1 LPIRWRLTLLNAV
14 MIGVILLTLA
24 GSFAWLWYRQNVNQ
38 DANTTKTQAREAAK
52 ALQDGEDLLGRDD
65 DELRQATAGSDV
77 VIVLRNAQGEVLGQE
92 PKPPE
97 KPDFKKTEE
106 IEDPVWKEVLK
117 SGEPAHGTADR
128 SSEGSDYNV
137 YAMRVNP
144 EPTFDVVLQSAG
156 DKKGQVIKVVRTATH
171 RKDLKSW
178 EKAKA
183 LVDEAPKLDTKDA
196 TIKAGLSTDT
206 ANKLKAK
213 LEEAGAKVEL
223 PPTITSSA
231 RVVEAGEPYPSFSG
245 VLEELGKVLA
255 TVGLLG
261 FVLLVGGAYLLT
273 RAALSPVEA
282 IVRAAGEMSE
292 GDLSRRLPVANPK
305 DEIGRLT
312 TTINALLARLEVAF
326 TRLEETLSRL
336 EETLSRQRRF
346 AADASHELRTPLTS
360 ISGHARMLDEW
371 ALEGDKETAHRSVD
385 TIRKEAGRMRGL
397 IESLLTLTRG
407 DEGAPMEVGRYD
419 LAAVG
424 KEATETAGA
433 AAEGRVSVGFVP
445 NEHEVR
451 ATFDRD
457 RVMQVASILLDNAV
471 KYTPEGGSVTVR
483 VEEEDGGVAL
493 AVSDTGVGISEDQ
506 MPLVFERFYRADSA
520 RAEEGIGLGLS
531 IARQSAEA
539 HGGTIEARSKLGV
552 GSTFVLLLPRGKRG
566 PPQEGPNTQESED
579 PW

>member
-1 LPIRWRLTLLNAV
+1 LPIRWRLTLLNALI
-14 MIGVILLTLA
+14 IGVILLTLA
-24 GSFAWLWYRQNVNQ
+24 ASTTWLWRADLIAGVE
-38 DANTTKTQAREAAK
+38 NTTERQGEAA
-52 ALQDGEDLLGRDD
+52 AEGLEEGEDLLGADQ
-65 DELRQATAGSDV
+65 DELEALTADGTV
-77 VIVLRNAQGEVLGQE
+77 IIVLRNAQGEVLGQE

-97 KPDFKKTEE
+97 KPDFKTGE
-106 IEDPVWKEVLK
+106 IDDPVWKEVLK

-137 YAMRVNP
+137 YAMRVKP
-144 EPTFDVVLQSAG
+144 DPTFDVVLQSAG

-196 TIKAGLSTDT
+196 TIRAGLSTDT

-213 LEEAGAKVEL
+213 LEEAGAKVEF

-231 RVVEAGEPYPSFSG
+231 RVVEASKPYPSVRG
-245 VLEELGKVLA
+245 ILEDFAPVLA

-326 TRLEETLSRL
+326 NRL

-371 ALEGDKETAHRSVD
+371 ALEGDKETARRSVG
-385 TIRKEAGRMRGL
+385 TIRREAGRMRGL
-397 IESLLTLTRG
+397 IESLLTLSRG
-407 DEGAPMEVGRYD
+407 DEGAPMDVGRYD
-419 LAAVG
+419 LGAVG
-424 KEATETAGA
+424 KEATESAGA
-433 AAEGRVSVGFVP
+433 AADGRVAVEFVP
-445 NEHEVR
+445 MEHEVT
-451 ATFDRD
+451 ATFDRE
-457 RVMQVASILLDNAV
+457 RVLQVASILLDNAV
-471 KYTPEGGSVTVR
+471 KYTPDGGSVTVS
-483 VEEEDGGVAL
+483 VGEEDNGSVTLG
-493 AVSDTGVGISEDQ
+493 VSDTGVGISEDQ
-506 MPLVFERFYRADSA
+506 LPLVFERFYRADAA
-520 RAEEGIGLGLS
+520 RVEDGVGLGLS
-531 IARQSAEA
+531 IARQIAEA
-539 HGGTIEARSKLGV
+539 HGGTLEVRSKLGV
-552 GSTFVLLLPRGKRG
+552 GSTFVLLIPRQKPG
-566 PPQEGPNTQESED
+566 PSSLEGENQD
-579 PW
+579 PG

>member
-24 GSFAWLWYRQNVNQ
+24 GSFAWLWYEQSVEQ
-38 DANTTKTQAREAAK
+38 VKNTTERQGEAA
-52 ALQDGEDLLGRDD
+52 AEGLEDGEDLLGADQ
-65 DELRQATAGSDV
+65 DELGALTEDGTV
-77 VIVLRNAQGEVLGQE
+77 LIVLRNAQGEVLGQE

-97 KPDFKKTEE
+97 KPDFKTRE
-106 IEDPVWKEVLK
+106 IDDPVWKEVLK
-117 SGEPAHGTADR
+117 SGQPDHGKAER

-137 YAMRVNP
+137 YAMRVKP
-144 EPTFDVVLQSAG
+144 DPTFDVVLQSAG
-156 DKKGQVIKVVRTATH
+156 NKKGQVIKVVRTATH

-178 EKAKA
+178 AKAKA
-183 LVDEAPKLDTKDA
+183 LVDEAPTLDSEDA
-196 TIKAGLSTDT
+196 TIKAGLSTDA

-231 RVVEAGEPYPSFSG
+231 RVVEAGKPYPSVRG
-245 VLEELGKVLA
+245 ILEEFAPVLA

-282 IVRAAGEMSE
+282 VVRAAGEMSE

-326 TRLEETLSRL
+326 SRL
-336 EETLSRQRRF
+336 EETLSRQRGF

-371 ALEGDKETAHRSVD
+371 ALEGDKETAHRSVG
-385 TIRKEAGRMRGL
+385 TIRREAGKMRGL

-407 DEGAPMEVGRYD
+407 DEGAPMDVGRYD
-419 LAAVG
+419 LGAVG
-424 KEATETAGA
+424 KEATETARA
-433 AAEGRVSVGFVP
+433 AADGRVSVEFVP
-445 NEHEVR
+445 NEHDVT
-451 ATFDRD
+451 AIFDRE
-457 RVMQVASILLDNAV
+457 RVMQLASILLDNAI
-471 KYTPEGGSVTVR
+471 KYTPDGGNVTVR
-483 VEEEDGGVAL
+483 VQEEHDGVAL
-493 AVSDTGVGISEDQ
+493 AVSDTGVGISADQ
-506 MPLVFERFYRADSA
+506 LPLVFERFYRADAA
-520 RAEEGIGLGLS
+520 RAEDGVGLGLS
-531 IARQSAEA
+531 IARQIAEA
-539 HGGTIEARSKLGV
+539 HGGIIEVRSKVGV
-552 GSTFVLLLPRGKRG
+552 GSTFVLLLPRQKPRPSSLAG
-566 PPQEGPNTQESED
+566 ETQE
-579 PW
+579 PG